1 MENAV
6 DALKLG
12 AAVLIFVLALSVSVT
27 AFSEARIASSTLLD
41 YRDREFWL
49 GSSDYW
55 HSEDSNQ
62 TRTVGKETIIPA
74 IYRAKTEKFKI
85 VFEFKDDYYYLFT
98 KKIEGIDTEI
108 NVIEL
113 ETLESYGDSFINI
126 ILYGE
131 AKSGVNPNI
140 INDIK
145 NSKKIT
151 FRTNNYLFE
160 RINNKQFQELPGEF
174 YPSEA
179 TAGKSKVPESNREKK
194 REITYHEI

>member
-55 HSEDSNQ
+55 YSEASNQ
-62 TRTVGKETIIPA
+62 TRTVGKESIIPS

-85 VFEFKDDYYYLFT
+85 VFDFKDDYYLFT
-98 KKIEGIDTEI
+98 KKIEGVDKPI
-108 NVIEL
+108 NIIEL

-131 AKSGVNPNI
+131 AKSGVDSDI

-145 NSKKIT
+145 KSKKIT
-151 FRTNNYLFE
+151 FRTSEFLFE
-160 RINNKQFQELPGEF
+160 RINNIKFQELPGEF

-194 REITYHEI
+194 REITYKEI

>member
-55 HSEDSNQ
+55 YSEASNQ
-62 TRTVGKETIIPA
+62 TRTVGKESIIPS

-85 VFEFKDDYYYLFT
+85 VFDFKDDYYLFT
-98 KKIEGIDTEI
+98 KKIEGVDKPI
-108 NVIEL
+108 NIIEL

-131 AKSGVNPNI
+131 AKSGVDSDI

-145 NSKKIT
+145 KSKKIT
-151 FRTNNYLFE
+151 FRTSEFLFE
-160 RINNKQFQELPGEF
+160 RINNIKFQELPGEF

-194 REITYHEI
+194 RKITYKEI

>member
-55 HSEDSNQ
+55 YSEASNQ
-62 TRTVGKETIIPA
+62 TRTVGKESIIPS

-85 VFEFKDDYYYLFT
+85 VFDFKDDYYLFT
-98 KKIEGIDTEI
+98 KKIEGVDKPI
-108 NVIEL
+108 NIIEL

-131 AKSGVNPNI
+131 AKSGVDSDI

-145 NSKKIT
+145 KSKKIT
-151 FRTNNYLFE
+151 FRTSEFLFE
-160 RINNKQFQELPGEF
+160 RINNIKFQELPGEF

-179 TAGKSKVPESNREKK
+179 TAGKSKVPESNIEKK
-194 REITYHEI
+194 REITYKEI

>member
-55 HSEDSNQ
+55 YSEASNQ
-62 TRTVGKETIIPA
+62 TRTVGKESIIPS

-85 VFEFKDDYYYLFT
+85 VFDFKDDYYLFT
-98 KKIEGIDTEI
+98 KKIEGVDKP
-108 NVIEL
+108 
-113 ETLESYGDSFINI
+113 INI
-126 ILYGE
+126 IM
-131 AKSGVNPNI
+131 
-140 INDIK
+140 
-145 NSKKIT
+145 
-151 FRTNNYLFE
+151 
-160 RINNKQFQELPGEF
+160 Q
-174 YPSEA
+174 
-179 TAGKSKVPESNREKK
+179 
-194 REITYHEI
+194 